1 MMKRA
6 FDVGGAAL
14 GLLVT
19 APLLAIISVLI
30 KLDSRGPIL
39 FKQER
44 IGKGFRPFFIYKFRT
59 MVEDAPQRGGALTVG
74 HDPRITRVGSILRQ
88 TKFDELPQLINVLRG
103 DMSLVG
109 PRPEVPRYVK
119 LFAKRYETILTVRP
133 GITDPASLE
142 YRDESAIL
150 AVSDDPEGEY
160 VRRILPD
167 KLRLAEEYV
176 RRCSLYMDMMLI
188 FRTLLKLIRKTSH
201 EAYSLS
207 PTSACTELSGSEIP
221 RQSVVYV
228 PREKESTSLH
238 ALERRTPCCVED
250 FGVHPFARGFFR
262 LLCLPSGRKRLLK

>member
-1 MMKRA
+1 MMKRP
-6 FDVGGAAL
+6 FDVCAATV

-30 KLDSRGPIL
+30 KLDSRGPIF

-74 HDPRITRVGSILRQ
+74 RDPRITRVGYILRQ
-88 TKFDELPQLINVLRG
+88 TKLDELPQLINVLRG

-133 GITDPASLE
+133 GITDLASLK
-142 YRDESAIL
+142 YRDEPAIL
-150 AVSDDPEGEY
+150 AGSDDPEGEY

-176 RRCSLYMDMMLI
+176 QRCSLYMDMILI

-201 EAYSLS
+201 ESYSLGP
-207 PTSACTELSGSEIP
+207 PTAYTGLSGPEVP
-221 RQSVVYV
+221 RQSVVFV
-228 PREKESTSLH
+228 RREKEST
-238 ALERRTPCCVED
+238 
-250 FGVHPFARGFFR
+250 
-262 LLCLPSGRKRLLK
+262 